1 MATQSST
8 RCRDQKQGCERSAGE
23 APQPGSCVFLL
34 TQNLESTTRIRLL
47 ELAWIFIW
55 GRLLPGPCPNRLY
68 SLIDNIVRGSSAVP
82 GEIHIPRPGMSERH
96 NLAGMSL
103 NELLQGRPVAVIGA
117 GLVGAG
123 WAIVF
128 AQAGLNVRIY
138 DVNPE
143 ATKSAL
149 ALIAEQLKELE
160 GFGLIDDPAAIAA
173 LVKPAFQLADAV
185 EGAAYAQESVLE
197 RVELKRSLMEE
208 LEEVAPFDLVIG
220 SSSSGIP
227 ASAFTHGLK
236 IASRVLVV
244 HPVNPPYLVPVV
256 ELVPSP
262 DTSPATAEFA
272 DALMRGLK
280 RSVVHVRKEVQGFVL
295 NRLQSALLREAWA
308 LVEDGVASCE
318 DIDRTMRDGLGWR
331 WSFMGP
337 FETIDLNAQG
347 GVADYA
353 NRLGTLCQ
361 EIALS
366 RTHQEPW
373 SAELISKV
381 EAERRSVLSQD
392 DLASRRAW
400 RDRRLMALAADRQKE
415 TMP

>member
-1 MATQSST
+1 M
-8 RCRDQKQGCERSAGE
+8 GER
-23 APQPGSCVFLL
+23 Q
-34 TQNLESTTRIRLL
+34 
-47 ELAWIFIW
+47 
-55 GRLLPGPCPNRLY
+55 Y
-68 SLIDNIVRGSSAVP
+68 
-82 GEIHIPRPGMSERH
+82 
-96 NLAGMSL
+96 LAGISP
-103 NELLQGRPVAVIGA
+103 NELLNGRPVAVIGA

-128 AQAGLNVRIY
+128 ARAGLNVRIY
-138 DVNPE
+138 DVNPD
-143 ATKSAL
+143 ATKWAL

-160 GFGLIDDPAAIAA
+160 SFGLIDDPVAIAT
-173 LVKPAFQLADAV
+173 LVKPAYQLMDAV

-197 RVELKRSLMEE
+197 RVELKRSLMQE
-208 LEEVAPFDLVIG
+208 LEEVVPFDLVIG

-236 IASRVLVV
+236 ISSRVLVV

-262 DTSPATAEFA
+262 DTSRETVAFA

-280 RSVVHVRKEVQGFVL
+280 RSVVLVRKEVQGFVL

-318 DIDRTMRDGLGWR
+318 DIDRTVRDGLGWR

-337 FETIDLNAQG
+337 FETIDLNAPG

-353 NRLGTLCQ
+353 RRLGPLCQ
-361 EIALS
+361 EIAQS
-366 RTHQEPW
+366 RTHEEPW
-373 SAELISKV
+373 SPELIGKV
-381 EAERRSVLSQD
+381 ETERRSVLSQD
-392 DLASRRAW
+392 ALPSRRAW
-400 RDRRLMALAADRQKE
+400 RDRRLMQLAAERRNE
-415 TMP
+415 PMP

>member
-1 MATQSST
+1 
-8 RCRDQKQGCERSAGE
+8 
-23 APQPGSCVFLL
+23 
-34 TQNLESTTRIRLL
+34 
-47 ELAWIFIW
+47 
-55 GRLLPGPCPNRLY
+55 
-68 SLIDNIVRGSSAVP
+68 
-82 GEIHIPRPGMSERH
+82 MSERQDVER
-96 NLAGMSL
+96 GVDGIRPDD
-103 NELLQGRPVAVIGA
+103 LLKGRPVAVIGA

-128 AQAGLNVRIY
+128 ARAGLEVRIY
-138 DVNPE
+138 DVNPQ
-143 ATKSAL
+143 ATEWAL
-149 ALIAEQLKELE
+149 TLIAEQLKELKS
-160 GFGLIDDPAAIAA
+160 FGLIDDPVAIAA
-173 LVKPAFQLADAV
+173 RLRPTHQLAGAV
-185 EGAAYAQESVLE
+185 DGAAYAQESVLE
-197 RVELKRSLMEE
+197 RVELKRSLMQE
-208 LEEVAPFDLVIG
+208 LEDVAPLDLVIG

-236 IASRVLVV
+236 ISSRVLIV

-262 DTSPATAEFA
+262 DTSRATLEFA
-272 DALMRGLK
+272 GALMRGLK

-318 DIDRTMRDGLGWR
+318 DIDRTVRDGLGWR

-361 EIALS
+361 EIAQS
-366 RTHQEPW
+366 RTHAKPW
-373 SAELISKV
+373 PPELIQKV

-392 DLASRRAW
+392 ALASRRAW
-400 RDRRLMALAADRQKE
+400 RDRRLMALAAERQKE
-415 TMP
+415 PTS

>member
-1 MATQSST
+1 
-8 RCRDQKQGCERSAGE
+8 
-23 APQPGSCVFLL
+23 
-34 TQNLESTTRIRLL
+34 
-47 ELAWIFIW
+47 
-55 GRLLPGPCPNRLY
+55 
-68 SLIDNIVRGSSAVP
+68 
-82 GEIHIPRPGMSERH
+82 
-96 NLAGMSL
+96 
-103 NELLQGRPVAVIGA
+103 
-117 GLVGAG
+117 
-123 WAIVF
+123 
-128 AQAGLNVRIY
+128 
-138 DVNPE
+138 
-143 ATKSAL
+143 
-149 ALIAEQLKELE
+149 
-160 GFGLIDDPAAIAA
+160 
-173 LVKPAFQLADAV
+173 
-185 EGAAYAQESVLE
+185 VLE
-197 RVELKRSLMEE
+197 RAEVKRGLMHELD
-208 LEEVAPFDLVIG
+208 EVGPSDLVIG

-236 IASRVLVV
+236 ISSRVLVV

-262 DTSPATAEFA
+262 ETSPATVEFA

-353 NRLGTLCQ
+353 NRLGTLYQ
-361 EIALS
+361 EIAQS

-400 RDRRLMALAADRQKE
+400 RDRRLMALAADRLRKRID
-415 TMP
+415 P

>member
-1 MATQSST
+1 M
-8 RCRDQKQGCERSAGE
+8 G
-23 APQPGSCVFLL
+23 
-34 TQNLESTTRIRLL
+34 
-47 ELAWIFIW
+47 
-55 GRLLPGPCPNRLY
+55 
-68 SLIDNIVRGSSAVP
+68 
-82 GEIHIPRPGMSERH
+82 ERH
-96 NLAGMSL
+96 NLADISP
-103 NELLQGRPVAVIGA
+103 NELLKGRPVAVIGA

-138 DVNPE
+138 DADPH
-143 ATKSAL
+143 ATDRAL
-149 ALIAEQLKELE
+149 SWIAERLKEL
-160 GFGLIDDPAAIAA
+160 GSFGLVDDPIAVAAH
-173 LVKPAFQLADAV
+173 LKPTYQLAEAV

-197 RVELKRSLMEE
+197 RVELKRGLMQE
-208 LEEVAPFDLVIG
+208 LEEVGPSDLVIG

-236 IASRVLVV
+236 ISSRVLVV

-262 DTSPATAEFA
+262 ETSRATVEFA
-272 DALMRGLK
+272 DALMRRLN
-280 RSVVHVRKEVQGFVL
+280 RSVVLVRKEVQGFVL

-361 EIALS
+361 EIAHS

-373 SAELISKV
+373 SAALISKV

-392 DLASRRAW
+392 DLANRRAW
-400 RDRRLMALAADRQKE
+400 RDRRLMALAAEREKE
-415 TMP
+415 HMQ